1 MLTFF
6 QKIVSTNNS
15 PLRIFYVGLAIFDN
29 LVLILTILQE
39 GIPYWIMGTT
49 TDHND
54 MVYHPITAPIFTFSC
69 AGNGLLTV
77 LICIERFVMIMYPE
91 KSKIWCSKQKT
102 IIYICLASLTSL
114 LMSIPGSFAYS
125 WDENGKANA
134 TDFIINFVTINL
146 LGVFILLAVMLTLSI
161 IIAINVSLQF
171 LNIR

>member
-1 MLTFF
+1 M
-6 QKIVSTNNS
+6 I
-15 PLRIFYVGLAIFDN
+15 
-29 LVLILTILQE
+29 LILTILQE
-39 GIPYWIMGTT
+39 GIPYWILGTT
-49 TDHND
+49 THDD
-54 MVYHPITAPIFTFSC
+54 VTVYHPITAPIFTFSF

>member
-15 PLRIFYVGLAIFDN
+15 PLRIFSVGLAIFDN

-49 TDHND
+49 TDHNE

-69 AGNGLLTV
+69 AGNDLLTV

-91 KSKIWCSKQKT
+91 RSKIWCSKQKT
-102 IIYICLASLTSL
+102 IICICLASLTSL

-134 TDFIINFVTINL
+134 TNFLINFVTINL
-146 LGVFILLAVMLTLSI
+146 LGVFLLLAVMLPLSI
-161 IIAINVSLQF
+161 IIAIKVSLQF

>member
-1 MLTFF
+1 MLTSF
-6 QKIVSTNNS
+6 QNIVSTTNAKS
-15 PLRIFYVGLAIFDN
+15 SRIFQLGLAIFDN

-39 GIPYWIMGTT
+39 GIPYWFMGTT
-49 TDHND
+49 RDPA
-54 MVYHPITAPIFTFSC
+54 VYLPITAPIFVFSC